1 MSVVNKTNHGIHW
14 IGIYPMD
21 SVIHLFDNPALEV
34 SSVDKSDNFP
44 DHIHTEWFS
53 DIIWKLQSG
62 MFTVCLD
69 WDF

>member
-44 DHIHTEWFS
+44 DHIHTE
-53 DIIWKLQSG
+53 
-62 MFTVCLD
+62 
-69 WDF
+69 